1 MKKKTYLTGL
11 IFGIL
16 WCGVKFISY
25 LLNWDS
31 PETLSTFVML
41 NLLFATFSIIVAL
54 LIVNNTRNLDRN
66 LLMDFKTG
74 ITSGFIYTLV
84 VSFFI
89 YMYYDKINPDFN
101 KSRINKRKIELS
113 KHFDISSKNV
123 EAYRGNNP
131 EWKSLNKKELLEEDA
146 KATAYHTSPKIT
158 MIFSLSGL
166 LLWTTLNSIVISLIF
181 RRFLFR
187 VRFNSKK

>member
-1 MKKKTYLTGL
+1 MKKTYLIGL

-16 WCGVKFISY
+16 WCGIKYLSY

-31 PETLSTFVML
+31 WETLSTFVML
-41 NLLFATFSIIVAL
+41 NMLFGTFSVIVAL
-54 LIVNNTRNLDRN
+54 LIVNNKQDLDRN
-66 LLMDFKTG
+66 LLMDVK
-74 ITSGFIYTLV
+74 SGMSSGLVYTLV

-101 KSRINKRKIELS
+101 KSHINKRKIELS

-123 EAYRGNNP
+123 EEFRGKNP
-131 EWKSLNKKELLEEDA
+131 EWKSLNKKELIEEDA
-146 KATAYHTSPKIT
+146 KATAYLHSPKFT
-158 MIFSLSGL
+158 MVLSLSGL
-166 LLWTTLNSIVISLIF
+166 LLWTTLNSIVISLVF

-187 VRFNSKK
+187 VRFKNKK

>member
-1 MKKKTYLTGL
+1 MKKTYLIGL

-16 WCGVKFISY
+16 WCGVKFFSY

-31 PETLSTFVML
+31 WETLSTFAML
-41 NLLFATFSIIVAL
+41 NMLFVTFSVIVAL
-54 LIVNNTRNLDRN
+54 LIVNNKQDLDRN
-66 LLMDFKTG
+66 LLMDVK
-74 ITSGFIYTLV
+74 SGMSSGLVYTLV

-101 KSRINKRKIELS
+101 KSHINKRKIELS

-123 EAYRGNNP
+123 EEFRGKNP
-131 EWKSLNKKELLEEDA
+131 EWKSLNKKELIEEDA
-146 KATAYHTSPKIT
+146 KATAYLHSPKFT
-158 MIFSLSGL
+158 MVLSLSGL
-166 LLWTTLNSIVISLIF
+166 LLWTTLNSIVISLVF

-187 VRFNSKK
+187 VRFKNKK

>member
-1 MKKKTYLTGL
+1 MKKTYLIGL

-16 WCGVKFISY
+16 WCGVKFFSY

-31 PETLSTFVML
+31 SKSLSTFVML
-41 NLLFATFSIIVAL
+41 NMLFATFSVIVAL
-54 LIVNNTRNLDRN
+54 LMVNNPQNSDRN
-66 LLMDFKTG
+66 LLMDVK
-74 ITSGFIYTLV
+74 SGMSSGLIYTLV

-89 YMYYDKINPDFN
+89 YMYYDKINPTYN
-101 KSRINKRKIELS
+101 QTQINKRKIELS
-113 KHFDISSKNV
+113 KHFELSSKNV

-146 KATAYHTSPKIT
+146 KAMAHFISPKRT

-187 VRFNSKK
+187 VRFKSKK

>member
-1 MKKKTYLTGL
+1 MKKTYLIGF

-16 WCGVKFISY
+16 WCGVKFLSY

-31 PETLSTFVML
+31 WETLSTFVML
-41 NLLFATFSIIVAL
+41 NMLFGTFSVIVAL
-54 LIVNNTRNLDRN
+54 LIVNNKQDLDRN
-66 LLMDFKTG
+66 LLMDVK
-74 ITSGFIYTLV
+74 SGMSSGLVYTLV

-89 YMYYDKINPDFN
+89 YMYYDKINPAYN
-101 KSRINKRKIELS
+101 QSQINKRKIELT
-113 KHFDISSKNV
+113 KHFLATKNV
-123 EAYRGNNP
+123 EAYRNNKP

-146 KATAYHTSPKIT
+146 KAMAHFISPKRT

-187 VRFNSKK
+187 VRFKSKK

>member
-1 MKKKTYLTGL
+1 MKKTYLIGL

-16 WCGVKFISY
+16 WCGVKFFSY

-31 PETLSTFVML
+31 WETLSTFAML
-41 NLLFATFSIIVAL
+41 NMLFVTFSVIVAL
-54 LIVNNTRNLDRN
+54 LIVNNKQDLDRN
-66 LLMDFKTG
+66 LLMDVK
-74 ITSGFIYTLV
+74 SGMSSGLVYTLV

-101 KSRINKRKIELS
+101 KSHINKRKIELS

-123 EAYRGNNP
+123 EEFRGKNP
-131 EWKSLNKKELLEEDA
+131 EWKSLNKKELIEEDA
-146 KATAYHTSPKIT
+146 KATAYLHSPKFT
-158 MIFSLSGL
+158 MVLSLSGL
-166 LLWTTLNSIVISLIF
+166 LLWTTLNSIVISLVF

-187 VRFNSKK
+187 VRFKSKK